1 MRRAGILTIKNI
13 KSDMILYVFERD
25 SNGFEFRIK
34 TNKNTDI
41 RLIST
46 CLKTTGIH
54 LFSLL
59 YFNGRQ
65 IYLKLKDYLLSE
77 HSDSAVLMEVMSRV
91 RSV

>member
-1 MRRAGILTIKNI
+1 MYSRKIQT
-13 KSDMILYVFERD
+13 
-25 SNGFEFRIK
+25 GFELRIK

-77 HSDSAVLMEVMSRV
+77 HSDSAVLMEIMSRV